1 MPVAPSHAT
10 SIESGL
16 PHATF
21 AALAFAVTAPAVTA
35 PALTA
40 PVLTAPVLN
49 APARAACANFTAYS
63 TRSRD
68 SIASLRVATT
78 LSVCAPSP
86 CLVVS
91 SANTSPFAQ
100 RPTRT
105 PSTKNSNSFAGS
117 SPGAPR
123 GLSSI
128 WPFIVAPRAAP
139 STVTPPPPFDDAFA
153 HGRHSGSPITS
164 N

>member
-10 SIESGL
+10 SIESGF
-16 PHATF
+16 PQATF
-21 AALAFAVTAPAVTA
+21 VAFGFAPTVA
-35 PALTA
+35 
-40 PVLTAPVLN
+40 
-49 APARAACANFTAYS
+49 ARAAFANLTAYS

-68 SIASLRVATT
+68 STASLRVATT
-78 LSVCAPSP
+78 PSVRAPSP

-91 SANTSPFAQ
+91 SANDSPFAQ

-123 GLSSI
+123 GLSST

-139 STVTPPPPFDDAFA
+139 STVTPLPLPFGSAFA
-153 HGRHSGSPITS
+153 HGRHKGSPITS
-164 N
+164 S